1 MYLASATLFTERKKD
16 RLSFPSTDA
25 NTSFALERERERE
38 KERVR
43 FLRVK
48 NGAHRT
54 IPPKRKSASSK
65 CSRDDAK
72 RRKRRRDNESEQRDS
87 NEQLSPRRFA
97 RARNLRFNNEKNN
110 SRFKDAEECIINA
123 SRRKRGRRIGRRRRR
138 LESDDL
144 RGGRRRR

>member
-1 MYLASATLFTERKKD
+1 MCAYMYLASATLFTERKKD

-54 IPPKRKSASSK
+54 IPPKRKS
-65 CSRDDAK
+65 
-72 RRKRRRDNESEQRDS
+72 
-87 NEQLSPRRFA
+87 FA
-97 RARNLRFNNEKNN
+97 
-110 SRFKDAEECIINA
+110 
-123 SRRKRGRRIGRRRRR
+123 
-138 LESDDL
+138 LEVFE
-144 RGGRRRR
+144 R